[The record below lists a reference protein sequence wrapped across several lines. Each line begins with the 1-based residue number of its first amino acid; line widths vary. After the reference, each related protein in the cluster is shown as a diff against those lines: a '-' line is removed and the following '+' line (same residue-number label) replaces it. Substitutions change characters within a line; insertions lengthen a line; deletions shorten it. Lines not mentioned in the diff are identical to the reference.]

1 LPIFGTILQLDIY
14 PHGSGYT
21 TKETTMHN
29 PLGILQTQFNL
40 PGFRPGQEAVINALL
55 QNRSALAVFPT
66 GGGKSLCYQLPALM
80 LSGLTLVV
88 SPLIAL
94 MKDQVDA
101 LQKLGIAAAR
111 LDSSLSKEETFAIF
125 DSIQNGT
132 LKLLYVSPER
142 LKNERFVQRLANTR
156 ISLMAIDE
164 AHCISEWGHNFRPD
178 YLKLAELAKTLNVE
192 RVLALT
198 ATATPSVAADI
209 CKQFSIR
216 PQDHIQTSFARP
228 NLQLRVTPCLVDERE
243 NLLLARLQKHPR
255 DAATIVYVTLQKTAE
270 DIAAAINAAGL
281 RAGHYHAGLP
291 DDERNLIQN
300 NFMSGATPIVVATIA
315 FGMGIDKSNIR
326 AVYHFNLPKSIEN
339 YVQEIGRA
347 GRDGLSSLCEM
358 FAVADDIRVLENFTY
373 GDTPSTE
380 NIQNLVEYLLA
391 QQTEFDISTY
401 ELSHRFDVRPL
412 VLNTALT
419 YLELQGVISAQSPF
433 YTEYKIQF
441 LQNVETVLA
450 QFDVARADFLRR
462 VFAAGKK
469 GTKWITLDMI
479 GISEKLQEPKERII
493 KALDYLAEKGA
504 IELTVANLRQTYRS
518 MSVIQNT
525 QDLQSL
531 LETLYRL
538 FAEREARDITRIHS
552 ILAYANNP
560 QCLSQQLI
568 EYFGEAASPC
578 GICSHCRAHARGE
591 SVAQVES
598 LPAVDVTSADRA
610 QIEQLISENHVA
622 LQQTRQL
629 ARFLCGLPS
638 PATARSSLKQHKA
651 FGVLS
656 RLGFQQL
663 LAEVSAAKT

>member
-1 LPIFGTILQLDIY
+1 MQT
-14 PHGSGYT
+14 
-21 TKETTMHN
+21 
-29 PLGILQTQFNL
+29 PLALLQTQFKL
-40 PGFRPGQEAVINALL
+40 SDFRPGQAAVIDALL
-55 QNRSALAVFPT
+55 QGRSALAVFPT

-80 LSGLTLVV
+80 LNGLTLVV

-125 DSIQNGT
+125 DGIQNGSI
-132 LKLLYVSPER
+132 KLLYVSPER
-142 LKNERFVQRLANTR
+142 LKNERFVQRLANLR

-178 YLKLAELAKTLNVE
+178 YLKLADLAKTLKVE

-209 CKQFSIR
+209 CKQFFI
-216 PQDHIQTSFARP
+216 QKHDHIQTSFARP
-228 NLQLRVTPCLVDERE
+228 NLQLRVTPCAMKERIS
-243 NLLLARLQKHPR
+243 LLLARLQKHPR

-270 DIAAAINAAGL
+270 DVAAAINAAGL
-281 RAGHYHAGLP
+281 SAAHYHAGLK
-291 DDERNLIQN
+291 DEDRNEIQN
-300 NFMSGATPIVVATIA
+300 NFMNGVTPIVVATIA

-347 GRDGLSSLCEM
+347 GRDGLPSLCEM

-380 NIQNLVEYLLA
+380 SIQNLVEYLIS
-391 QQTEFDISTY
+391 QQSEFDISTY
-401 ELSHRFDVRPL
+401 ELSNRFDMRPL

-419 YLELQGVISAQSPF
+419 YLELQGVIVAQSPF

-441 LQNVETVLA
+441 LQDVEIVLS

-462 VFAAGKK
+462 LFAAGKK
-469 GTKWITLDMI
+469 GTKWLTLDMI
-479 GISEKLQEPKERII
+479 GISEKLLEPKERIT

-504 IELTVANLRQTYRS
+504 IELSVANLRQAYRNQR
-518 MSVIQNT
+518 IGINA

-531 LETLYRL
+531 LETLYTL
-538 FAEREARDITRIHS
+538 FAQREARDITRIHS
-552 ILAYANNP
+552 ILAYTNNP
-560 QCLSQQLI
+560 KCLSQQLI
-568 EYFGEAASPC
+568 EYFGETATDC
-578 GICSHCRAHARGE
+578 GNCSHCRAQARSE
-591 SVAQVES
+591 PVVQVES
-598 LPAVDVTSADRA
+598 LPAPQVTSGDLELIA
-610 QIEQLISENHVA
+610 QLMNEHNAA
-622 LQQTRQL
+622 LRQTRQL

-638 PATARSSLKQHKA
+638 PATSRSSLKQHTA
-651 FGVLS
+651 FGALDH
-656 RLGFQQL
+656 LGFQQVL
-663 LAEVSAAKT
+663 SVLGGLPA

>member
-1 LPIFGTILQLDIY
+1 MQNPLDIL
-14 PHGSGYT
+14 HA
-21 TKETTMHN
+21 
-29 PLGILQTQFNL
+29 QFNL
-40 PGFRPGQEAVINALL
+40 PHFRPGQEAVIDALL
-55 QNRSALAVFPT
+55 HGRSALAVFPT

-80 LSGLTLVV
+80 FKGLTLVV

-125 DSIQNGT
+125 DSIQNGS

-156 ISLMAIDE
+156 ISLIAIDE

-178 YLKLAELAKTLNVE
+178 YLKLAELAKTLKVE

-209 CKQFSIR
+209 CKQFFIQK
-216 PQDHIQTSFARP
+216 QDHIQTSFARP
-228 NLQLRVTPCLVDERE
+228 NLQLRVTPCRADERLS
-243 NLLLARLQKHPR
+243 LLLGRLQKHPR

-270 DIAAAINAAGL
+270 DVAAAINASGL
-281 RAGHYHAGLP
+281 SAAHYHAGLK
-291 DDERNLIQN
+291 DEERNEIQN
-300 NFMSGATPIVVATIA
+300 NFMNGATPIVVATIA

-347 GRDGLSSLCEM
+347 GRDGLPSRCEM

-380 NIQNLVEYLLA
+380 SIKSLVEYLLS
-391 QQTEFDISTY
+391 QQAEFDISTY
-401 ELSHRFDVRPL
+401 ELSNRFDLRPL

-419 YLELQGVISAQSPF
+419 YLELQGVIAAQSPF

-441 LQNVETVLA
+441 LQDMETVLA
-450 QFDVARADFLRR
+450 QFDANRVDFLRR
-462 VFAAGKK
+462 LFAAAKK
-469 GTKWITLDMI
+469 GTKWLTLNMI
-479 GISEKLQEPKERII
+479 GISEKLQEPKERIT

-504 IELTVANLRQTYRS
+504 IELTVANLRQTYRNMGIVPEAQHS
-518 MSVIQNT
+518 QKVQNA

-538 FAEREARDITRIHS
+538 FAEREARDITRIQS

-560 QCLSQQLI
+560 KCLSQQLI
-568 EYFGEAASPC
+568 EYFGEAANAC
-578 GICSHCRAHARGE
+578 GICSHCRAQARGE
-591 SVAQVES
+591 AVAQGEALVVPEI
-598 LPAVDVTSADRA
+598 TA
-610 QIEQLISENHVA
+610 QQCKLIAEVQAENHNA

-638 PATARSSLKQHKA
+638 PATARSSLRQHKA
-651 FGVLS
+651 FGALEH
-656 RLGFQQL
+656 LGFQQL
-663 LAEVSAAKT
+663 LTLAGKTD

>member
-1 LPIFGTILQLDIY
+1 MQNALDIL
-14 PHGSGYT
+14 HA
-21 TKETTMHN
+21 
-29 PLGILQTQFNL
+29 QFNL
-40 PGFRPGQEAVINALL
+40 PSFRPGQEAVINALL
-55 QNRSALAVFPT
+55 QGRSALAVFPT

-80 LSGLTLVV
+80 FKGLTLVV

-101 LQKLGIAAAR
+101 LIKLGIAAAR

-125 DSIQNGT
+125 DSIQNGS

-142 LKNERFVQRLANTR
+142 LKNERFVQRLANTQ

-209 CKQFSIR
+209 CNQFSIQK
-216 PQDHIQTSFARP
+216 QDHIQTSFARA
-228 NLQLRVTPCLVDERE
+228 NLQLRVTPCTVDERI
-243 NLLLARLQKHPR
+243 NLLLVRLQKQPR

-270 DIAAAINAAGL
+270 DIAAAINASGL
-281 RAGHYHAGLP
+281 SAAHYHAGLN
-291 DDERNLIQN
+291 DDERNTIQN
-300 NFMSGATPIVVATIA
+300 NFMNGETPIVVATIA

-347 GRDGLSSLCEM
+347 GRDGLPSLCEM

-380 NIQNLVEYLLA
+380 SIQVLVEYLLS
-391 QQTEFDISTY
+391 QQAEFDISTY
-401 ELSHRFDVRPL
+401 ELSNRFDLRPL
-412 VLNTALT
+412 VLTTALT
-419 YLELQGVISAQSPF
+419 YLELQGVIAAQTPF
-433 YTEYKIQF
+433 YSEYKIQF
-441 LQNVETVLA
+441 LQDIEIVLA

-462 VFAAGKK
+462 LFAAGKK
-469 GTKWITLDMI
+469 GTKWLTLDMI
-479 GISEKLQEPKERII
+479 GISEKLQEPKKRIT

-504 IELTVANLRQTYRS
+504 IELTVASLRQTYRN
-518 MSVIQNT
+518 MDAVQNA

-531 LETLYRL
+531 LETLNRL

-560 QCLSQQLI
+560 KCLSQQLI
-568 EYFGEAASPC
+568 EYFGALASAC
-578 GICSHCRAHARGE
+578 GICSHCRAQARGE
-591 SVAQVES
+591 AVAQVEA
-598 LPAVDVTSADRA
+598 LVVPEITARQRELIADVRG
-610 QIEQLISENHVA
+610 EHHVA

-638 PATARSSLKQHKA
+638 PATARSSLRQHKA
-651 FGVLS
+651 FGALEN
-656 RLGFQQL
+656 LGFQQL
-663 LAEVSAAKT
+663 LALAKQN

>member
-1 LPIFGTILQLDIY
+1 MQEPLDIL
-14 PHGSGYT
+14 H
-21 TKETTMHN
+21 
-29 PLGILQTQFNL
+29 TQFNL
-40 PGFRPGQEAVINALL
+40 PNFRPGQEAVIDALL
-55 QNRSALAVFPT
+55 QGRSALAVFPT

-80 LSGLTLVV
+80 FKGLTLVV

-101 LQKLGIAAAR
+101 LQKIGIAAAR

-125 DSIQNGT
+125 DSIQNGSLT
-132 LKLLYVSPER
+132 LLYVSPER

-178 YLKLAELAKTLNVE
+178 YLKLADLAKTLKAE

-209 CKQFSIR
+209 CKQFSIQK
-216 PQDHIQTSFARP
+216 QDHIQTSFARP
-228 NLQLRVTPCLVDERE
+228 NLQLRVTPCSVDERV
-243 NLLLARLQKHPR
+243 NLLLARLHKHPR

-270 DIAAAINAAGL
+270 DVAAAINASGL
-281 RAGHYHAGLP
+281 NAAHYHGGLN
-291 DDERNLIQN
+291 DDERNSIQN
-300 NFMSGATPIVVATIA
+300 NFMTGATPIVVATIA

-347 GRDGLSSLCEM
+347 GRDGSPSLCEM

-373 GDTPSTE
+373 GDTPSE
-380 NIQNLVEYLLA
+380 DSIQSLVEYLLSQPA
-391 QQTEFDISTY
+391 EFDISTY
-401 ELSHRFDVRPL
+401 ELSNRFDLRPL
-412 VLNTALT
+412 VLTTALT
-419 YLELQGVISAQSPF
+419 YLELQGVIAAQSPF

-441 LQNVETVLA
+441 LHDMETVLA
-450 QFDVARADFLRR
+450 QFDTNRADFLRR
-462 VFAAGKK
+462 LFAAAKK
-469 GTKWITLDMI
+469 GTKWLTVDMI
-479 GISEKLQEPKERII
+479 GISEKLEEPKERIT

-504 IELTVANLRQTYRS
+504 IELTVANLRQTYRN
-518 MSVIQNT
+518 MGTVQKP

-531 LETLYRL
+531 LETLYGL

-560 QCLSQQLI
+560 KCLSQQLI

-578 GICSHCRAHARGE
+578 GICSHCRAQARGE
-591 SVAQVES
+591 AVAQVES
-598 LPAVDVTSADRA
+598 LLAPEVTPADHAHIA
-610 QIEQLISENHVA
+610 GLIGENHAA

-638 PATARSSLKQHKA
+638 PSTARSSLKQHRA
-651 FGVLS
+651 FGALS
-656 RLGFQQL
+656 GLGFQAIL
-663 LAEVSAAKT
+663 TLIIAARR

>member
-1 LPIFGTILQLDIY
+1 MQSSLAILQA
-14 PHGSGYT
+14 
-21 TKETTMHN
+21 
-29 PLGILQTQFNL
+29 QFKL
-40 PGFRPGQEAVINALL
+40 SSFRPGQEAVIDALL
-55 QNRSALAVFPT
+55 QGRSALAVFPT

-80 LSGLTLVV
+80 LQGLTLVV

-111 LDSSLSKEETFAIF
+111 LDSSLSKEETFSIF
-125 DSIQNGT
+125 DSIQNGS

-142 LKNERFVQRLANTR
+142 LKNERFVQRLANAK

-164 AHCISEWGHNFRPD
+164 VHCISEWGHNFRPD
-178 YLKLAELAKTLNVE
+178 YLKLAELAKTLKVE

-209 CKQFSIR
+209 CKQFSI
-216 PQDHIQTSFARP
+216 QTHDHIQTSFARP
-228 NLQLRVTPCLVDERE
+228 NLQLRVTPCAADERTH
-243 NLLLARLQKHPR
+243 LLLARLQKHPR

-270 DIAAAINAAGL
+270 DIAAAINTQGLSAA
-281 RAGHYHAGLP
+281 HYHAGLK
-291 DDERNLIQN
+291 DEERNEIQN
-300 NFMSGATPIVVATIA
+300 NFMNGATPIVVATIA

-347 GRDGLSSLCEM
+347 GRDGLPSLCEM

-380 NIQNLVEYLLA
+380 SIKTLVEYLISQEA
-391 QQTEFDISTY
+391 EFDISTY
-401 ELSHRFDVRPL
+401 ELSNRFDVRPL

-441 LQNVETVLA
+441 LQDVESTFA
-450 QFDVARADFLRR
+450 QFDAARADFLRR
-462 VFAAGKK
+462 LFAAGKK
-469 GTKWITLDMI
+469 GTKWLTLDMI
-479 GISEKLQEPKERII
+479 GISEKLQEPKERIT

-504 IELTVANLRQTYRS
+504 IELTVANLRQTYVNS
-518 MSVIQNT
+518 GLIKT
-525 QDLQSL
+525 AQDLQDL
-531 LETLYRL
+531 LEILYTL
-538 FAEREARDITRIHS
+538 FAQREARDITRIHS

-560 QCLSQQLI
+560 KCLSQQLI

-578 GICSHCRAHARGE
+578 GICNHCRAQLVVP
-591 SVAQVES
+591 VAELERAPLSQFQVE
-598 LPAVDVTSADRA
+598 LVQQLKAEQHA
-610 QIEQLISENHVA
+610 Q
-622 LQQTRQL
+622 LQQPRQL

-638 PATARSSLKQHKA
+638 PATSRSSLKSNSA
-651 FGVLS
+651 FGALAQAAFPVVLDACIGNS
-656 RLGFQQL
+656 
-663 LAEVSAAKT
+663 

>member
-1 LPIFGTILQLDIY
+1 MQNPLDIL
-14 PHGSGYT
+14 HA
-21 TKETTMHN
+21 
-29 PLGILQTQFNL
+29 QFNL
-40 PGFRPGQEAVINALL
+40 PSFRPGQEAVIGALL
-55 QNRSALAVFPT
+55 QGRSALAVFPT

-80 LSGLTLVV
+80 LKGLTLVV

-101 LQKLGIAAAR
+101 LQKLGVAAAR

-125 DSIQNGT
+125 DSIQNGS

-178 YLKLAELAKTLNVE
+178 YLKLADLAKTLKAE

-209 CKQFSIR
+209 CKQFSIQ

-228 NLQLRVTPCLVDERE
+228 NLQLRVTPCAVDERV
-243 NLLLARLQKHPR
+243 NLLLARFQKHPR
-255 DAATIVYVTLQKTAE
+255 DAGTIVYVTLQKTAE
-270 DIAAAINAAGL
+270 DIAAEINTSGLSAA
-281 RAGHYHAGLP
+281 HYHAGLN
-291 DDERNLIQN
+291 DEERNTIQN
-300 NFMSGATPIVVATIA
+300 NFMSGETPIVVATIA

-347 GRDGLSSLCEM
+347 GRDGLPSLCEM

-373 GDTPSTE
+373 GDTPRTE
-380 NIQNLVEYLLA
+380 SIQGLVEYLLA
-391 QQTEFDISTY
+391 QQVEFDISTY
-401 ELSHRFDVRPL
+401 ELSNRFDLRPL
-412 VLNTALT
+412 VLTTALT
-419 YLELQGVISAQSPF
+419 YLELQGVIVAQSPF

-441 LQNVETVLA
+441 LQDMEIVLA
-450 QFDVARADFLRR
+450 QFDAARADFLRR
-462 VFAAGKK
+462 LFAAGKK
-469 GTKWITLDMI
+469 GTKWLTLDMI
-479 GISEKLQEPKERII
+479 SLSEKLQEPKERIT

-504 IELTVANLRQTYRS
+504 IELTVASLRQTYRN
-518 MSVIQNT
+518 MNAVQNA

-538 FAEREARDITRIHS
+538 FAEREARDITRIQS

-560 QCLSQQLI
+560 KCLSQQLI
-568 EYFGEAASPC
+568 EYFGEEANAC
-578 GICSHCRAHARGE
+578 GICSHCRTQARGE
-591 SVAQVES
+591 AVVQVKPLVAPEITAPQ
-598 LPAVDVTSADRA
+598 RG
-610 QIEQLISENHVA
+610 LIAELQGECHTA
-622 LQQTRQL
+622 LQQPRQL

-638 PATARSSLKQHKA
+638 PATARSSLRQHKA
-651 FGVLS
+651 FGVLEN
-656 RLGFQQL
+656 LGFQQL
-663 LAEVSAAKT
+663 LALAKQN

>member
-1 LPIFGTILQLDIY
+1 MQDPLDIL
-14 PHGSGYT
+14 H
-21 TKETTMHN
+21 
-29 PLGILQTQFNL
+29 TQFNL
-40 PGFRPGQEAVINALL
+40 PNFRPGQESVIDALL
-55 QNRSALAVFPT
+55 QGRSALAVFPT

-80 LSGLTLVV
+80 FKGLTLVV

-125 DSIQNGT
+125 DSIQSGSLT
-132 LKLLYVSPER
+132 LLYVSPER

-178 YLKLAELAKTLNVE
+178 YLKLADLAKTLKAE

-209 CKQFSIR
+209 CKQFSIQS
-216 PQDHIQTSFARP
+216 QDHIQTSFARP
-228 NLQLRVTPCLVDERE
+228 NLQLRVTPCTMNERV
-243 NLLLARLQKHPR
+243 NLLLARLQKHPS

-270 DIAAAINAAGL
+270 DIAAAINASGL
-281 RAGHYHAGLP
+281 SAAHYHAGLN
-291 DDERNLIQN
+291 DDERNTIQN

-347 GRDGLSSLCEM
+347 GRDGLPSLCEM

-380 NIQNLVEYLLA
+380 SIQALVEYLLS
-391 QQTEFDISTY
+391 QQAEFDISTY
-401 ELSHRFDVRPL
+401 ELSNRFDLRPL
-412 VLNTALT
+412 VLTTALT
-419 YLELQGVISAQSPF
+419 YLELQGVIAAQTPF
-433 YTEYKIQF
+433 YSEYKIQF
-441 LQNVETVLA
+441 LQGVDIVLA
-450 QFDVARADFLRR
+450 QFDPARADFLRR
-462 VFAAGKK
+462 LFAAGKK
-469 GTKWITLDMI
+469 GTKWLTLDMI
-479 GISEKLQEPKERII
+479 GISEKLQEPKERIT
-493 KALDYLAEKGA
+493 KALDYLAEKGV
-504 IELTVANLRQTYRS
+504 IELTVASLRQTYRN
-518 MSVIQNT
+518 MNAVQNA

-531 LETLYRL
+531 LETLNRL
-538 FAEREARDITRIHS
+538 FAEREARDITRIQS

-560 QCLSQQLI
+560 KCLSQQLI
-568 EYFGEAASPC
+568 EYFDEAASPC
-578 GICSHCRAHARGE
+578 GICSHCRAQARGE
-591 SVAQVES
+591 TVLQVAALVAPQITAQQRE
-598 LPAVDVTSADRA
+598 LIADVQGKHHT
-610 QIEQLISENHVA
+610 A
-622 LQQTRQL
+622 LQQARQL

-638 PATARSSLKQHKA
+638 PATARSSLRQHKA
-651 FGVLS
+651 FGALEN
-656 RLGFQQL
+656 LGFQQL
-663 LAEVSAAKT
+663 LALAKQH

>member
-1 LPIFGTILQLDIY
+1 MQNSLDILQ
-14 PHGSGYT
+14 
-21 TKETTMHN
+21 N
-29 PLGILQTQFNL
+29 QFNL
-40 PGFRPGQEAVINALL
+40 PNFRPGQEAVIDALL
-55 QNRSALAVFPT
+55 QGRSALAVFPT

-80 LSGLTLVV
+80 FKGLTLVV

-125 DSIQNGT
+125 DSIQSGK

-178 YLKLAELAKTLNVE
+178 YLKLADLAKTLKAE

-209 CKQFSIR
+209 CKQFSIQK
-216 PQDHIQTSFARP
+216 QDHIQTSFARP
-228 NLQLRVTPCLVDERE
+228 NLQLRVTPCAVDDRV
-243 NLLLARLQKHPR
+243 NLLLARLQKHPS

-270 DIAAAINAAGL
+270 DVAAAINASGL
-281 RAGHYHAGLP
+281 SAAHYHAGLN
-291 DDERNLIQN
+291 DDERNTIQN

-347 GRDGLSSLCEM
+347 GRDGLPSLCEM

-380 NIQNLVEYLLA
+380 SIKNLVEYLLS
-391 QQTEFDISTY
+391 QQAEFDISTY
-401 ELSHRFDVRPL
+401 ELSNRFDLRPL
-412 VLNTALT
+412 VLTTALT
-419 YLELQGVISAQSPF
+419 YLELQGVIAAQTPF
-433 YTEYKIQF
+433 YTEYKIHF
-441 LQNVETVLA
+441 LQDIEIVLA
-450 QFDVARADFLRR
+450 QFDVARTDFLRR
-462 VFAAGKK
+462 LFAAGKK
-469 GTKWITLDMI
+469 GTKWLTLDMI
-479 GISEKLQEPKERII
+479 GISEKLQEPKERIT

-504 IELTVANLRQTYRS
+504 IELTVASLRQTYRN
-518 MSVIQNT
+518 MGAVTQEQKGQNA

-538 FAEREARDITRIHS
+538 FAEREARDITRIQS

-560 QCLSQQLI
+560 KCLSQQLI
-568 EYFGEAASPC
+568 EYFGEAANAC
-578 GICSHCRAHARGE
+578 GICSHCRAQARAEPIVQVAALVAPQITVRQREFIAEVQHEHHA
-591 SVAQVES
+591 
-598 LPAVDVTSADRA
+598 
-610 QIEQLISENHVA
+610 A
-622 LQQTRQL
+622 LQQARQL

-638 PATARSSLKQHKA
+638 PATARSSLRQHKA
-651 FGVLS
+651 FGALEN
-656 RLGFQQL
+656 LGFQQL
-663 LAEVSAAKT
+663 LELAKQN